1 MKIVDVIVTQ
11 PNYAKGLY
19 RVAIVKEDG
28 DISEHFVQQKVIDS
42 ISYLVEKLQKNKPKK
57 LTCQKLK

>member
-42 ISYLVEKLQKNKPKK
+42 ISYLVEKLQKNKPKN
-57 LTCQKLK
+57 